1 MKLAIIGSRQFD
13 DYVFFKEQI
22 GIFLQTHDKPTLII
36 SGGAK
41 GADSLAEHYA
51 TEHKIEL
58 MVFLP
63 DYKTYGRG
71 AAFVRNRLI
80 VDNADMV
87 LAFWDGESTGT
98 QYTMDYAKKQ
108 NKSVVLIQIS
118 VTQKLL

>member
-1 MKLAIIGSRQFD
+1 M
-13 DYVFFKEQI
+13 
-22 GIFLQTHDKPTLII
+22 
-36 SGGAK
+36 
-41 GADSLAEHYA
+41 AEHYA
-51 TEHKIEL
+51 TEHDIEL